1 LFFIFYFPMRFP
13 VPVRVALF
21 LLTFS
26 CHAAGSAAEPTTPFE
41 LKTGDRVVFLGDTL
55 MEREQAQGWLELM
68 LTTRFPERDV
78 TFRNLGWSADT
89 PSGDSRLGLSLLQ
102 AGHEPAGEGW
112 AQLVKQIEEAKP
124 TVVFVGY
131 GMANSFDGTPGLE
144 KFETSY
150 DRLLDTL
157 EKSSPG
163 VRLVLLSPL
172 PHETLGPPWPA
183 TESHNAELAAYAR
196 VISKAAV
203 AHHARYISL
212 FDLLRAR
219 AHVPAQLTVNG
230 IHASSA
236 GYRVI
241 AETIEDQ
248 LFGPASPGAWRTSA
262 QADGLRQT
270 IQRKNEWFFYRS
282 RPANMA
288 YIFGFRKREQGRNAT
303 EVLKFDTFVATA
315 EKQIAQ
321 LRALKGG
328 PSSSELYPTV
338 RTSPAS
344 VPLPH
349 PDFTVADGFTVSLWA
364 ENPLLDKPVQMNFD
378 AKGRLWVASSEVYPQ
393 IEPRQAPSDKIIVL
407 EDTTGSG
414 KADKAT
420 VFASGLLIPTGLE
433 VGDGGVYVAQSTELL
448 HFRDT
453 DGDGRADERRTVLSG
468 FGTEDTHHNLHTLH
482 WGPDGRL
489 YMNQSVYTR
498 TNTETPHG
506 VVRLKAG
513 GVFRFDPR
521 DETLQVIYR
530 GWVNAWG
537 HQFDD
542 YGQSFVTDGAG
553 NRGIS
558 WALPGA
564 TYQTLAPARREL
576 QSISP
581 GNYPKFCSLEI
592 VRSDAFPADWQ
603 GDLITCDFRAHRV
616 VRFKVAD
623 QGAGYVTSEQPD
635 LLRTTA
641 DSFRPIDVRIGPD
654 GALYVA
660 DWSNPIIQHGE
671 VDFRDPRRDK
681 SHGRIWRIAAKN
693 HPPRRALDLT
703 TLANPALLDRLLS
716 PNGYEQEQAR
726 RVLIERGAVAVLP
739 DLQAWSNGLAPSNE
753 LGRLRALWMYRALN
767 HDEPA
772 LTEALLHGRDARIRA
787 AAIRSLPAT
796 GRLEELAR
804 LATDENPRVRAEA
817 VRALATRNSAQAAE
831 AAFGVLSRPM
841 DPFLDY
847 ALWLTINDLA
857 TPWLAAVKSGAWP
870 AQGHE
875 AELEFGLKAVEPEL
889 AGDVLGGL
897 LSRGALP
904 LDGRGP
910 WIELIGAAGR
920 AGELRALFD
929 RILSN
934 QLDEAGQVR
943 ALRALGEAARLRN
956 VRPSGEHERLAGVI
970 DRPQEAV
977 RIAAMTLASHWKLS
991 AVMPRIIQVAGD
1003 RARSAAERDAAFDTL
1018 RSIANQEAAGAL
1030 KSLAA
1035 RGASDEIRREAILTL
1050 ASIDPAVALPDVI
1063 RLLESTSNEVEAL
1076 ALWRRLLKTQGLSGR
1091 LATALPKAKI
1101 PPATARA
1108 GLRIARE
1115 GTQHEA
1121 LVTVL
1126 LDKAGLALSTAPLS
1140 SDQLKAL
1147 AAEAV
1152 EKGNPAR
1159 GELIYRRSDV
1169 TCTVCHSIGGAGGK
1183 LGPDLTS
1190 IGASAPVDYLVESL
1204 VSPNAKIKEG
1214 YHSVLITTRDG
1225 RELNGMI
1232 TSETSAE
1239 VTLRDSGNALTSIPT
1254 QSIVNRKNVG
1264 SLMPS
1269 GLIDRLLPE
1278 ERLDLVKFLSQL
1290 GKPGHYDA
1298 SMGGVARVWK
1308 IYEIN
1313 SRNEHLGAHRV
1324 TQGDFSLP
1332 SWATILSLVDGSLPD
1347 AAITEA
1353 DPDRGSVR
1361 GLYVATQ
1368 FTATQEAAVDFALSG
1383 EAIHGWLNGK
1393 PLTIGQHFQ
1402 LTPVKG
1408 NNTLVLQLPQDRPAT
1423 SLKLTAQGVTFVL
1436 E

>member
-1 LFFIFYFPMRFP
+1 MRFP
-13 VPVRVALF
+13 VSICVALF
-21 LLTFS
+21 LIAFS
-26 CHAAGSAAEPTTPFE
+26 CAAAAQSVPPSPPFA
-41 LKTGDRVVFLGDTL
+41 LKSGDRVVFLGDTL
-55 MEREQAQGWLELM
+55 IEREQAEGWIELM
-68 LTTRFPERDV
+68 LTTRFPESDV

-89 PSGDSRLGLSLLQ
+89 PSGESRLGLSLLQ

-112 AQLVKQIEEAKP
+112 NQLVKQIEEAQP

-131 GMANSFDGTPGLE
+131 GMASSFGGKDGLE
-144 KFETSY
+144 NFESNY
-150 DRLLDTL
+150 RRLLDHL
-157 EKSSPG
+157 EKSFPG

-172 PHETLGPPWPA
+172 PHEALGSPWPSPEA
-183 TESHNAELAAYAR
+183 HNEALAAYSLAIR
-196 VISKAAV
+196 QAAE
-203 AHHARYISL
+203 AHHAPFLPL
-212 FDLLRAR
+212 FDLLRTR
-219 AHVPAQLTVNG
+219 ATGAAPLTVNG
-230 IHASSA
+230 LHASKS

-241 AETIEDQ
+241 AEIIEDQ
-248 LFGPASPGAWRTSA
+248 LFGAASPGPWRTSA
-262 QADGLRQT
+262 RADDLRT
-270 IQRKNEWFFYRS
+270 AIRRKNEWFFYRS

-288 YIFGFRKREQGRNAT
+288 YIFGFRKREQGRNAS
-303 EVLKFDTFVATA
+303 EVLQFDTFIAT
-315 EKQIAQ
+315 EERRIAQ
-321 LRALKGG
+321 LRALKG
-328 PSSSELYPTV
+328 SPT
-338 RTSPAS
+338 PAPA
-344 VPLPH
+344 VATIKTEPATAALPY

-378 AKGRLWVASSEVYPQ
+378 AKGRLWVASSELYPQ
-393 IEPRQAPSDKIIVL
+393 IQPGQAPTDKIIVL
-407 EDTTGSG
+407 EDTTGAG
-414 KADKAT
+414 RADKAT
-420 VFASGLLIPTGLE
+420 VFTSGLLIPTGLE
-433 VGDGGVYVAQSTELL
+433 MGDGGVYVAQSTELL

-498 TNTETPHG
+498 TNTETPYG

-513 GVFRFDPR
+513 GIFRFDPR
-521 DETLQVIYR
+521 DERLQVVNR

-542 YGQSFVTDGAG
+542 YGQPFVTDGAG

-592 VRSDAFPADWQ
+592 VRSEMFPADWQ

-681 SHGRIWRIAAKN
+681 SHGRIWRIAAKAST
-693 HPPRRALDLT
+693 PKARFDLT
-703 TLANPALLDRLLS
+703 TLNNAALLDRLLS
-716 PNGYEQEQAR
+716 PNGYEQEHAR
-726 RVLIERGAVAVLP
+726 RVLLERGVAAVLP
-739 DLQAWSNGLAPSNE
+739 DLQTWARGLPASNE
-753 LGRLRALWMYRALN
+753 LARLRALWMYQVFN
-767 HDEPA
+767 HEEPA
-772 LTEALLHGRDARIRA
+772 LTSALLKARDPRIRA
-787 AAIRSLPAT
+787 AAILSLPDT
-796 GRLEELAR
+796 GWFDELAQ

-817 VRALATRNSAQAAE
+817 VRALATRNSVRAAS
-831 AAFGVLSRPM
+831 AAFTVLGRPM

-847 ALWLTINDLA
+847 ALWLTINELA
-857 TPWLAAVKSGAWP
+857 NPWLAAVKSGEWP
-870 AQGHE
+870 TQGHE

-889 AGDVLGGL
+889 AGDVLGSL
-897 LSRGALP
+897 LSRDALP

-910 WIELIGAAGR
+910 WIELVGTAGR
-920 AGELRALFD
+920 PGELRALMD
-929 RILSN
+929 RVLSDR
-934 QLDEAGQVR
+934 LDEPGTVR
-943 ALRALGEAARLRN
+943 ALHALREAARLRSLKPTGN
-956 VRPSGEHERLAGVI
+956 LEPLADVI

-977 RIAAMTLASHWKLS
+977 RVAAMNLAADWKMS
-991 AVMPRIIQVAGD
+991 SVMPRVIQVAGD
-1003 RARSAAERDAAFDTL
+1003 QARSSAERTAAFDTL
-1018 RSIANQEAAGAL
+1018 RSLGTGDAAEAL
-1030 KSLAA
+1030 KSLVTS
-1035 RGASDEIRREAILTL
+1035 GASAEIRQDAVVTL
-1050 ASIDPAVALPDVI
+1050 ASIDATAALPHVI
-1063 RLLESTSNEVEAL
+1063 KLLEGASTEADAL
-1076 ALWRRLLKTQGLSGR
+1076 ALWRQLLKIQGLSGR
-1091 LATALPKAKI
+1091 LAAELPKTKI
-1101 PPATARA
+1101 AETTARA
-1108 GLRIARE
+1108 GLRMARE
-1115 GTQHEA
+1115 GTQHDA
-1121 LVTVL
+1121 LVTAL
-1126 LDKAGLALSTAPLS
+1126 LNQAGLVLSTAPLS
-1140 SDQLKAL
+1140 PDQLKRF
-1147 AAEAV
+1147 AADAV
-1152 EKGNPAR
+1152 AKGDPVR
-1159 GELIYRRSDV
+1159 GELIYRRPDV

-1232 TSETSAE
+1232 TSETSTE

-1254 QSIVNRKNVG
+1254 QSILNRKSVG
-1264 SLMPS
+1264 SLMPA

-1278 ERLDLVKFLSQL
+1278 ERRDLVKFLSQL
-1290 GKPGHYDA
+1290 GKPGPYDA

-1324 TQGDFSLP
+1324 TQGDLSLTGW
-1332 SWATILSLVDGSLPD
+1332 STILSLVEGALPA
-1347 AAITEA
+1347 AAIAQA

-1368 FTATQEAAVDFALSG
+1368 FTATRPTPVDFTLSG
-1383 EAIHGWLNGK
+1383 DAIHGWLNGK
-1393 PLTIGQHFQ
+1393 PVTISRHFQ
-1402 LTPVKG
+1402 LTPAKG

-1423 SLKLTAQGVTFVL
+1423 PLKLSAQGVTFLL